1 MPLKKHIYKLLLT
14 LIIIIQA
21 TLLIYHMDKKADLYV
36 DEIYTFTLANSNN
49 GMYFPPTIFK
59 SSPVSDLT
67 NKWIDSKIFKDYL
80 SVTQDNK
87 YNYSKV
93 YDNQLDDTHP
103 PLYYCLIHT
112 ICSFFSNTFSKWY
125 GFSLNLVLFIIT
137 QLLLFKVSK
146 TILNSNKYA
155 LFTCIIYGFSCAS
168 TDNYT
173 YISTNALLTPLYL
186 LSLNYFIRN
195 LDKRITIP
203 KFIELFTIILIGGLT
218 HYLFIL
224 YITLLAL
231 TFIVLSIKNN
241 NSKKAYSILCTTLF
255 TFLWIYL
262 LFPDIKN
269 QILYS
274 IYVQEIIL
282 GVDNQIANIGAFSY
296 LIRKILGIPFPYY
309 FYIGALCFIVLST
322 IVLIKIIKQY
332 FDKQN
337 LMFLTIIPTFIATMI
352 ISFCINYNETEI
364 NPIKYFLPF
373 LPIVAIF
380 GTSFLKKINYKYV
393 TVIFII
399 IATLSPLWR
408 TSLFL
413 KETSNNY
420 SSIKNLLAGNNV
432 IVYLPD
438 KNNLQALVTTF
449 SLCNKIYLSSYTNQ
463 KLNEIPVAPFKQKE
477 KTYLLTD
484 NTVKLDDVSYKKLKT
499 CKISNYEVNVYE
511 L

>member
-1 MPLKKHIYKLLLT
+1 MLLKKHIYKLLLT
-14 LIIIIQA
+14 LIIIIQS
-21 TLLIYHMDKKADLYV
+21 TLLIFHMYKKADLYV

-49 GMYFPPTIFK
+49 GMYFPPSIFK
-59 SSPVSDLT
+59 TSPVPDIT
-67 NKWIDSKIFKDYL
+67 NKWIDGKIFNNYL
-80 SVTQDNK
+80 SATQDNK
-87 YNYSKV
+87 FNYSKV

-103 PLYYCLIHT
+103 PLYYYLIHT
-112 ICSFFSNTFSKWY
+112 ICSLFSNTFSKWY
-125 GFSLNLVLFIIT
+125 GLGLNLVLFIIA
-137 QLLLFKVSK
+137 QLLLYKVSK
-146 TILNSNKYA
+146 KILNSNKYA
-155 LFTCIIYGFSCAS
+155 LFTCVIYGFSCAS
-168 TDNYT
+168 IDNFT
-173 YISTNALLTPLYL
+173 YISTNTLLTLLYL
-186 LSLNYFIRN
+186 LSFNYFIRN

-224 YITLLAL
+224 YITLLTL
-231 TFIVLSIKNN
+231 TFIVLSIDN
-241 NSKKAYSILCTTLF
+241 NSKKAYSVLCTTLF
-255 TFLWIYL
+255 AFLWIYL

-322 IVLIKIIKQY
+322 IILIKFIKQY
-332 FDKQN
+332 FDKRN

-373 LPIVAIF
+373 LPIVAVF
-380 GTSFLKKINYKYV
+380 VTSFLKKLNYKYL

-399 IATLSPLWR
+399 ISTLSPLWR
-408 TSLFL
+408 TSFFL
-413 KETSNNY
+413 KETNNNY
-420 SSIKNLLAGNNV
+420 SSIKNLLARNNV

-438 KNNLQALVTTF
+438 KDNIQALVTTF
-449 SLCNKIYLSSYTNQ
+449 TLCNKIYLSSYTNQ
-463 KLNEIPVAPFKQKE
+463 KINEIPIAPFHQKE

-484 NTVKLDDVSYKKLKT
+484 NAVKLNDISYKKIKT